1 MNVYIVKRV
10 KSGPRGIYSRELYA
24 TTNVYYV
31 SLHFWLPK

>member
-1 MNVYIVKRV
+1 MYKCDCIV